1 MLKPVVAF
9 VVAGLAMFCLARQ
22 EITAQ
27 PHAIS
32 SPPRWEY
39 KIVID
44 RQTRLIEPRLKELG
58 EQGWELVSVSD
69 SPDSPDGS
77 QLFIF
82 KRGGSRG

>member
-1 MLKPVVAF
+1 MHKPVTAL
-9 VVAGLAMFCLARQ
+9 VVAVLAMICLVRQ
-22 EITAQ
+22 NTTAQ
-27 PHAIS
+27 PPATLS
-32 SPPRWEY
+32 PRWEY

-44 RQTRLIEPRLKELG
+44 RQTRLIEPRLKEMG
-58 EQGWELVSVSD
+58 EQGWEPVGVSD

>member
-1 MLKPVVAF
+1 MHKPVAAL
-9 VVAGLAMFCLARQ
+9 VVAVLAMICLVRQ
-22 EITAQ
+22 NTTAQ
-27 PHAIS
+27 PPAALS
-32 SPPRWEY
+32 PRWEY

-44 RQTRLIEPRLKELG
+44 RQTRLIEPRLKEMG